1 MARIIVTTDPIHE
14 HRAAT
19 LRDQTP
25 VLLDERVNSAHL
37 CDDHSAGQLIERV
50 AWAVADA
57 EEAEHAVTAG
67 S

>member
-14 HRAAT
+14 RRAVSPGEE
-19 LRDQTP
+19 TP

-37 CDDHSAGQLIERV
+37 CDDHAAGQLIERV

-57 EEAEHAVTAG
+57 EEAEHAL
-67 S
+67 